1 MQSEV
6 LKSDRDI
13 RSNDFVYGQ
22 HVVLEGKLF
31 VFATW
36 DEFKG
41 LWNVKVTLDLFDK
54 VQSVV
59 SEMELTFSWSD
70 K

>member
-6 LKSDRDI
+6 LKTVSDI

-31 VFATW
+31 VFATS

-41 LWNVKVTLDLFDK
+41 LWKVKVTLDLFDK
-54 VQSVV
+54 IESAV
-59 SEMELTFSWSD
+59 SEMELTFS
-70 K
+70 